1 MKCIGARFE
10 VVVTRAN
17 QCWVITDHL
26 SRGGRG
32 WSRGPA
38 RPPLSLDPVLAD
50 GVRVSECQHCTGHWW
65 PGPGGYQWHGAMK
78 PETGA
83 RIPGAR
89 RSTRHI
95 CLPVIPAGCSSSW
108 SLSPLVYVSHLLLHS
123 PGPVTLSVDAFAVMT
138 SCSHHCWSKFG
149 RSLSFTPSKVRHF
162 VFITFCVCFLL
173 PQTTKCWV
181 PREETLPNSKEKIWV
196 LKLLFGNCSR
206 FPSTIVIN
214 GARVWNLRRSAS
226 C

>member
-1 MKCIGARFE
+1 MLGYNRSSQQGRARME
-10 VVVTRAN
+10 PGSSPAASE
-17 QCWVITDHL
+17 
-26 SRGGRG
+26 SRPGPGGWRQ
-32 WSRGPA
+32 
-38 RPPLSLDPVLAD
+38 
-50 GVRVSECQHCTGHWW
+50 GVRVSTLH
-65 PGPGGYQWHGAMK
+65 
-78 PETGA
+78 
-83 RIPGAR
+83 
-89 RSTRHI
+89 
-95 CLPVIPAGCSSSW
+95 W
-108 SLSPLVYVSHLLLHS
+108 SLVARTWGLSVTWGNETRDRGPYPRSQAQLSPYLSACHPCWLLQLLISLASCLCLASFVTHS

-173 PQTTKCWV
+173 PQTTKCWL
-181 PREETLPNSKEKIWV
+181 PRVEPFLNSEEKICV

>member
-50 GVRVSECQHCTGHWW
+50 GVRVSECQHCTGHQWS
-65 PGPGGYQWHGAMK
+65 GPGGYQWHGAMK

-89 RSTRHI
+89 RSSRHI
-95 CLPVIPAGCSSSW
+95 CLPVIPAGRKLLI
-108 SLSPLVYVSHLLLHS
+108 SLASCLCLASFVTHS

-173 PQTTKCWV
+173 PQTTKCWL
-181 PREETLPNSKEKIWV
+181 PRVEPFLNSEEKICV